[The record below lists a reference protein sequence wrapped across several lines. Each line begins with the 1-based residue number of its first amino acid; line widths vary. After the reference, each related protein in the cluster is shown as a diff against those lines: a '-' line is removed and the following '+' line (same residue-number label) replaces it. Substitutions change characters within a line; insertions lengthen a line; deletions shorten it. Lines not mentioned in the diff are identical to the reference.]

1 MPLSEGCLVAER
13 LMTVQERFCRE
24 RIYGPVK
31 WDTETSPGG
40 YLNGGFGLD
49 VMS

>member
-1 MPLSEGCLVAER
+1 MAKT